1 MSRKRR
7 EKIRRGKFYIYYPN
21 GCHPSLVF
29 RKNKRKNTYDAII
42 FGTTPGHHRTRLNHP
57 ISPRVESSVVRT
69 RPIRGV
75 RSDFGDRELVGFLID
90 KADKIRIEI
99 IKRKKPEESS
109 KYKKYK
115 RSKK

>member
-29 RKNKRKNTYDAII
+29 RKNKRKNMYDAIV
-42 FGTTPGHHRTRLNHP
+42 FGTTPGHHRIKLNYP
-57 ISPRVESSVVRT
+57 IASDVHMSVVQSK
-69 RPIRGV
+69 PVRGV
-75 RSDFGDRELVGFLID
+75 RSDFSSREFVGLFIN
-90 KADKIRIEI
+90 KADKIMIEI
-99 IKRKKPEESS
+99 IKRRKPTESS

-115 RSKK
+115 NSKK